1 MERERTNLALLE
13 SVVSAAVSRLQPKL
27 EYWGTGAE
35 TPRTDWERP
44 GALGEESLEELLN
57 SVDLNYLAGKNE
69 WAIVGAGW
77 ELLWGVKT
85 PEQVL
90 RKREELRAKADAGI
104 VLTKIEELWLNLIL
118 VDTDLRGL

>member
-1 MERERTNLALLE
+1 MERERTKLALLE
-13 SVVSAAVSRLQPKL
+13 SAVSAAATRLGDKL

-35 TPRTDWERP
+35 NLGTVWERP

-77 ELLWGVKT
+77 ELLWGVKA

-90 RKREELRAKADAGI
+90 RKREELQAKADAGI

-118 VDTDLRGL
+118 VDTDLRDL

>member
-1 MERERTNLALLE
+1 MGKARGFGRR
-13 SVVSAAVSRLQPKL
+13 VS
-27 EYWGTGAE
+27 G
-35 TPRTDWERP
+35 
-44 GALGEESLEELLN
+44 ELLN